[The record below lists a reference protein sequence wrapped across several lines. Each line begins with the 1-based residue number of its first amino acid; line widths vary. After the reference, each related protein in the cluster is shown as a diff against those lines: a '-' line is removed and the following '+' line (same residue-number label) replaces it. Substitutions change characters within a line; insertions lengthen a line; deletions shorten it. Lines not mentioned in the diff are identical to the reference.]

1 MDISELTNDDLFSVL
16 LCGKEPLESYGY
28 QDYVNEWNKRCVE
41 GTNKDGDGYSI
52 SC

>member
-16 LCGKEPLESYGY
+16 LCGKEPLEPHDY
-28 QDYVNEWNKRCVE
+28 QDYVNEWNKRCAE